1 MTIQLYNTLTRR
13 KEAFA
18 PIDPA
23 RVRLYVCGPTVYE
36 PAHVGNARPVVVF
49 DTLARVLRKVYGP
62 EHVVYVRNITDVEDK
77 IIAAAAQNRESIA
90 ELTRRTTEAYH
101 ADMTALGALPPDA
114 EPRAT
119 AHIPG
124 MIAMIERLLA
134 KGHAYQTEGHV
145 LFDVPSMPEYGQL
158 ARRSQ
163 EDMIAGA
170 RVEVAPYKKSP
181 ADFVLWKPSKPED
194 PGWESPWGRGRPGW
208 HIECSAMSEALLGTT
223 FDIHGGGIDLIFP
236 HHENEIAQSR
246 SAHDGAPL
254 ARLWMHN
261 GFVQVNGEKMSKS
274 LGNYITVHDLLDE
287 GQKGEAIRL
296 VLLSAHYRQPLDFT
310 LEGVKEATAQ
320 LDRFYGALQRS
331 ADVPVTQSEPSADL
345 LAALEDDLNTPAALA
360 ALHEAAARLN
370 KATDL
375 SERAAAKASL
385 LADGALLGL
394 LQQRPAD
401 WLKGG
406 EGGPDAAAVEALL
419 AERIAARKSRDF
431 AKADRIRDDLAK
443 QGIVLEDGPKGT
455 AWRRA
460 G

>member
-1 MTIQLYNTLTRR
+1 
-13 KEAFA
+13 
-18 PIDPA
+18 
-23 RVRLYVCGPTVYE
+23 
-36 PAHVGNARPVVVF
+36 
-49 DTLARVLRKVYGP
+49 
-62 EHVVYVRNITDVEDK
+62 
-77 IIAAAAQNRESIA
+77 
-90 ELTRRTTEAYH
+90 
-101 ADMTALGALPPDA
+101 
-114 EPRAT
+114 
-119 AHIPG
+119 
-124 MIAMIERLLA
+124 
-134 KGHAYQTEGHV
+134 
-145 LFDVPSMPEYGQL
+145 
-158 ARRSQ
+158 
-163 EDMIAGA
+163 
-170 RVEVAPYKKSP
+170 
-181 ADFVLWKPSKPED
+181 
-194 PGWESPWGRGRPGW
+194 
-208 HIECSAMSEALLGTT
+208 MSEALLGTT

-310 LEGVKEATAQ
+310 REGVKEATAQ

-370 KATDL
+370 KATDP

-406 EGGPDAAAVEALL
+406 QGGPDAAAVEALI

-443 QGIVLEDGPKGT
+443 QGILLEDGPKGT